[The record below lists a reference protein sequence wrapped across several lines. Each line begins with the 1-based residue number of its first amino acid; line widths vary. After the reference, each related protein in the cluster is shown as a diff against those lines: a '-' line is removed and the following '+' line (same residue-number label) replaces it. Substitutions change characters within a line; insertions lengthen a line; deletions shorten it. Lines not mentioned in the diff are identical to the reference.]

1 VSATSIEWT
10 DVTWNPIRGCSV
22 ISPGCVNCYAMKQA
36 HRFSGAGKAYESL
49 TKLTTA
55 GPQWTGFI
63 KEVHSALSE
72 PVRWRNPKRVFVNS
86 MSDLFHENVSFDFID
101 QVFGVMAGCRYL
113 ARRGDVFDGHTF
125 QVLTKRPARMREYL
139 SRDRRAAWARAAAM
153 HCGGKDPDGIHD
165 QALYGP
171 PALPNVWLGVSVEN
185 QKYADERIPLLLE
198 TPAAVR
204 FISYEPALGPLDLQ
218 RVPIP
223 APGAASY
230 GLTGVAQPLTE
241 KDTEPDDWKYW
252 TKHGANLDWVIV
264 GGESGP
270 GARPFDIA
278 WARAVVQQCAAAG
291 VACFVKQLGACAY
304 QRDDNYGTEG
314 IFDPY
319 KVSVLVTGDRKGGEM
334 SEWPADLRVRQF
346 PEVRA

>member
-1 VSATSIEWT
+1 MSSTSIEWT

-36 HRFSGAGKAYESL
+36 HRFSGAGKAYEGL
-49 TKLTTA
+49 TKQTSA
-55 GPQWTGFI
+55 GPQWTGRVMLVENHLLDPL
-63 KEVHSALSE
+63 K
-72 PVRWRNPKRVFVNS
+72 WRAPKRVFVNS
-86 MSDLFHENVSFDFID
+86 MADLFHESVPFDWID
-101 QVFGVMAGCRYL
+101 KVFAVMAL
-113 ARRGDVFDGHTF
+113 APQHTF
-125 QVLTKRPARMREYL
+125 QVLTKRADRMQAYFETRTT
-139 SRDRRAAWARAAAM
+139 RHIIAAAAKDLP
-153 HCGGKDPDGIHD
+153 GGKADGWNGKCDHEVCN
-165 QALYGP
+165 GP
-171 PALPNVWLGVSVEN
+171 WPLPNVWLGVSVEN
-185 QKYADERIPLLLE
+185 QKYADERIPLLLQ
-198 TPAAVR
+198 TRAAVR

-223 APGAASY
+223 APGAALY

-252 TKHGANLDWVIV
+252 TKHGAKLDWVIV

-304 QRDDNYGTEG
+304 QRDDDYGTEG

-319 KVSVLVTGDRKGGEM
+319 KVSVLVTGDRKGGDM
-334 SEWPADLRVRQF
+334 SKWPADLRVRQF